1 MSDNTVYLDT
11 EGTGLDPEC
20 ESMLEIA
27 IVSDAGRVLL
37 NTLIAPPPGRDSW
50 PQAQRIPERC
60 AG

>member
-37 NTLIAPPPGRDSW
+37 NTLIAPRPDTIAGRRRS
-50 PQAQRIPERC
+50 AFT
-60 AG
+60 G